1 MIDYLSAAV
10 GGGSAGTKHPASE
23 SGGLCSRDRFKQALR
38 GLWRTHFTDEQA
50 EALADQYRPPVD
62 HSSARVSVGVDCD
75 YDIDG
80 YDVVAVAVV
89 VASAKKCIRSRFFS
103 LAILPIPFQHRPAGC
118 MHARKRAKSQAAAA
132 AADTFPVPTLPPLP
146 LYILLCSPSPRR
158 SGRCFQM
165 NGFVDL
171 ATFARRLGVRVSAAK
186 KRAGNAQGAGTR
198 PGGGGVLAPPR
209 WCSAMVA
216 SLWLM
221 LFVGVSLSWSANAG
235 GDYVLVAAAVVDAV
249 RRETPLDGQFVQIS
263 S

>member
-89 VASAKKCIRSRFFS
+89 VASAKKVHPFTFFFACH
-103 LAILPIPFQHRPAGC
+103 LADPI
-118 MHARKRAKSQAAAA
+118 
-132 AADTFPVPTLPPLP
+132 
-146 LYILLCSPSPRR
+146 
-158 SGRCFQM
+158 
-165 NGFVDL
+165 
-171 ATFARRLGVRVSAAK
+171 SA
-186 KRAGNAQGAGTR
+186 
-198 PGGGGVLAPPR
+198 
-209 WCSAMVA
+209 
-216 SLWLM
+216 
-221 LFVGVSLSWSANAG
+221 
-235 GDYVLVAAAVVDAV
+235 
-249 RRETPLDGQFVQIS
+249 
-263 S
+263 